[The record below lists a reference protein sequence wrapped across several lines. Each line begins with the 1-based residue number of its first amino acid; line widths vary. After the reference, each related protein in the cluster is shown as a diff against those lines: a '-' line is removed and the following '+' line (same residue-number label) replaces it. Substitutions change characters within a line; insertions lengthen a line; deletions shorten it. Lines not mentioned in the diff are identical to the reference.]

1 MQTLSAFL
9 SSIALEQYHAAF
21 LEAGATDEDLSQLVA
36 FNDTELSEF
45 LSALDMLPFH
55 SIKFKK
61 CLRELKP
68 PPLTELPSTRE
79 FILSHATIY
88 GKKKNRPLTSYEE
101 AINRA
106 SLDLALENPV
116 LISKKGRL
124 FDMAKQ
130 KLLDSGY
137 HYKRGSSR
145 SKLKSQAVHP
155 AGCSEKLMLAK
166 REENAQ
172 RMSDH
177 RLAKMEQLQIQ
188 VDYALQ
194 SRQRIE
200 NQLAATADSGFSS
213 HQRHIALKTDLAR
226 FEDIKIKLSK
236 ELSQLKAQ
244 ERKHQWYKR
253 RKLEKHNLSQ
263 DEGFSSQTS
272 QEEEEEEAH
281 PSAFTAFI
289 SSQESTSSV
298 MTCSRTSD
306 VRASSISD
314 YDR

>member
-1 MQTLSAFL
+1 M
-9 SSIALEQYHAAF
+9 
-21 LEAGATDEDLSQLVA
+21 
-36 FNDTELSEF
+36 
-45 LSALDMLPFH
+45 
-55 SIKFKK
+55 
-61 CLRELKP
+61 
-68 PPLTELPSTRE
+68 
-79 FILSHATIY
+79 
-88 GKKKNRPLTSYEE
+88 TSYEE

-106 SLDLALENPV
+106 SLALALENPV

-124 FDMAKQ
+124 FDLAKQ

-145 SKLKSQAVHP
+145 SKLKTSSSPTIVCQE
-155 AGCSEKLMLAK
+155 SILAK

-172 RMSDH
+172 RMSEH
-177 RLAKMEQLQIQ
+177 RLEKMDQLQNQ

-200 NQLAATADSGFSS
+200 NQLAASFSTS
-213 HQRHIALKTDLAR
+213 ICSQRRIMLKSDLAK
-226 FEDIKIKLSK
+226 FEEMKNQLTK

-253 RKLEKHNLSQ
+253 RKLEKHALQ

-272 QEEEEEEAH
+272 QEDDNESH
-281 PSAFTAFI
+281 PSAFSSY
-289 SSQESTSSV
+289 SSQESTNTNSGI